1 MKQQMGQ
8 ILTHRLEMH
17 LSPQMVMQMNLLMLP
32 LLDFNQTIE
41 EMATDN
47 PVLEVTPPAD
57 PDAATDGDRARD
69 AESSKDEW
77 DEETYRRIGEL
88 ADDPAQGG
96 GTWAGHS
103 GSSDDDWT
111 DPLLRVFPTTTLR
124 DDLLEQVHLSLSGK
138 EEKIGEYIVQDLDT
152 RGFETR
158 TPAELAPDIARF
170 AGESVTEAEIAAV
183 LAKLKETLEPAGV
196 CAANV
201 EESIAIQLKRQGK
214 EAWTDLLVKGFQLLS
229 AGRERELHKL
239 CAKQKVEPEF
249 VFEQLATLN
258 FVPTVGAAEE
268 AFDSNSVRP
277 EVLITAEFPERE
289 GPEKYT
295 VQYNNNALVR
305 LNLNPKIIDMAR
317 RRDALPPAERQFLR
331 QKVQQAKWLKQIVDE
346 RRGLLLR
353 TVQSIV
359 ERQWEFLEK
368 GARALQPLT
377 QREIADQVGRDEST
391 ISRLVKNRFADT
403 PQGCIPLSTFFSQA
417 VGDASGTAAREAL
430 REIMDTEG
438 EGHAFT
444 DDELAEEMRRRGFDV
459 QRRTINKYRRMLGD
473 YYALR
478 RSLRRAMNRR
488 REATG

>member
-41 EMATDN
+41 SMAADN
-47 PVLEVTPPAD
+47 PVLEVTPPAE
-57 PDAATDGDRARD
+57 PESTDGERERD
-69 AESSKDEW
+69 AQSTKDEW
-77 DEETYRRIGEL
+77 DEETMRRIGEL

-96 GTWAGHS
+96 GTWAGRN
-103 GSSDDDWT
+103 GSTDEEWT
-111 DPLLRVFPTTTLR
+111 DPLLRISPTTTLH
-124 DDLLEQVHLSLSGK
+124 DDLLEQVHLGLSGK
-138 EEKIGEYIVQDLDT
+138 DQKIGEYIVQDLDT

-158 TPAELAPDIARF
+158 TPAELAPDIAAF
-170 AGESVTEAEIAAV
+170 IGEPVSEEEVAAV
-183 LAKLKETLEPAGV
+183 LAKLRETLEPAGV

-201 EESIAIQLKRQGK
+201 EESIALQLNRQGK
-214 EAWTDLLVKGFQLLS
+214 EAWTELLVKGFQLLS

-239 CAKQKVEPEF
+239 CAKHRVEPSF

-258 FVPTVGAAEE
+258 FVPTVGSAEE

-277 EVLITAEFPERE
+277 EVLIAAEFADRA

-295 VQYNNNALVR
+295 VHYNNNSLVR
-305 LNLNPKIIDMAR
+305 LSLNPKIIDMAR

-331 QKVQQAKWLKQIVDE
+331 QKVQQAKWLKQVVDD
-346 RRGLLLR
+346 RRSLLLR
-353 TVQSIV
+353 TVQAIV
-359 ERQWEFLEK
+359 DRQWEFLDK

-377 QREIADQVGRDEST
+377 QREIADRVGRDEST

-417 VGDASGTAAREAL
+417 IGDASGTAAREAL
-430 REIMDTEG
+430 REIMDREG
-438 EGHAFT
+438 DGVAYT
-444 DDELAEEMRRRGFDV
+444 DDELAEEMRRRRFDV

-488 REATG
+488 REALG